1 MKSKN
6 KKIFAIFLVLTLIF
20 SMSSVSFADTADTTT
35 GYNLTGFGNKVG
47 SITITGAAVD
57 DYTREVEAYTRGS
70 GSNVETFHKYTYNI
84 VLAQGTSPTAT
95 VTANF
100 TKSADAGE
108 NCYISPF
115 GTLMQPPQGPI
126 ILMNNARLNYAA
138 TLSEGVGTTTAY
150 VTYNLTNTDSFA
162 GYGKYDTYVFNY
174 SIADSSKTVT
184 YDNVTLRFGDPA
196 YAETEPESDMRFTGS
211 NGTYTAVYRGTR
223 DGYYPNTLALYLTG
237 NSSITATTTNEN
249 TNNVCFVTYD
259 DDNVETE
266 VTSISSVQDTNEL
279 YGVVRVKA
287 AGSITINGGGGN
299 ITLNFEAPRE
309 PAAPGGVTPSRVVS
323 YLPIGQFATG
333 RGWGSATGKF
343 VSGIETTG
351 VSLGALGGYIEFEF
365 EEGITNDSNNP
376 YGVDFV
382 VYGNAFNGNPE
393 AGAVQVSEDGKTWY
407 ELAGSMYYDGNFN
420 YVGNQMTNNPNKFS
434 SAYTGTL
441 NNATVEYTKGS
452 SITVGL
458 KDASGSYAVPTGTLF
473 GPAAW
478 FPAVGTY
485 LQFGAH
491 NNTGSNVTVSHTA
504 DNLTFSGITAVPD
517 YNTTATY
524 AFGYA
529 DVTPNGSPATYGD
542 AVNPYTLYTTA
553 KTGGDG
559 FDLEWAVD
567 PVTKKPI
574 KLTKLDLTGGIPK
587 MVDREFKYVR
597 IYSAVLDNATF
608 GETSTEVCG
617 IFTTANAQKN
627 SAGEAVSVGRTD
639 APTSIQFGTT
649 ANAMTSDASASNT
662 VSAGTYYINA
672 TSDAEN
678 IYINGARV
686 TSGQA
691 YEFQVKAGKTSFI
704 RVITQHGMKA
714 PSITLLEFKG

>member
-1 MKSKN
+1 MKSKS
-6 KKIFAIFLVLTLIF
+6 KKIFAVFLVLTLIF
-20 SMSSVSFADTADTTT
+20 SMSSVSFADTTDAAD
-35 GYNLTGFGNKVG
+35 GYSLADFGSKVG

-57 DYTREVEAYTRGS
+57 RYTQEVEAYERGR

-84 VLAQGTSPTAT
+84 VLAKGTSPTAT

-108 NCYISPF
+108 NCYIAPF

-126 ILMNNARLNYAA
+126 ILMNNSRLNYAA

-174 SIADSSKTVT
+174 SIANDSKTVT
-184 YDNVTLRFGDPA
+184 YNNVTLRFGDPA
-196 YAETEPESDMRFTGS
+196 YAETAPESEMRFTGS
-211 NGTYTAVYRGTR
+211 GDTYTAVYRGTR
-223 DGYYPNTLALYLTG
+223 DGYYPNILSLYMSG
-237 NSSITATTTNEN
+237 GSITATTEN
-249 TNNVCFVTYD
+249 NATNNVCFVTYGD
-259 DDNVETE
+259 DGVETE
-266 VTSISSVQDTNEL
+266 VSRISSSGNSNKLSAT
-279 YGVVRVKA
+279 VRVKA
-287 AGSITINGGGGN
+287 AGSIKINN
-299 ITLNFEAPRE
+299 TITLHFEAPRE
-309 PAAPGGVTPSRVVS
+309 PAAPGGVKPSRVVS
-323 YLPIGQFATG
+323 YLPLGQFARG
-333 RGWGSATGKF
+333 SGWGDATGKF
-343 VSGIETTG
+343 TGGYSATG

-365 EEGITNDSNNP
+365 ADGITNDSNNP

-420 YVGNQMTNNPNKFS
+420 YVGTKVANKFS
-434 SAYTGTL
+434 AAYTGTL

-478 FPAVGTY
+478 FPATDKYPQG
-485 LQFGAH
+485 GAH
-491 NNTGSNVTVSHTA
+491 DNTGANVTVSHATN
-504 DNLTFSGITAVPD
+504 NLAFSGITAVPD

-567 PVTKKPI
+567 PATKMPI
-574 KLTKLDLTGGIPK
+574 DVNGKTF
-587 MVDREFKYVR
+587 RYVR
-597 IYSAVLDNATF
+597 VYSAVLDNATF

-617 IFTTANAQKN
+617 IFTTANGQKN
-627 SAGEAVSVGRTD
+627 ADGSAVDVGRTD
-639 APTSIQFGTT
+639 APTVKYGTSAT
-649 ANAMTSDASASNT
+649 AMNT
-662 VSAGTYYINA
+662 AVSTEDNSVANLRKTAGKYYINVA
-672 TSDAEN
+672 GTAEN
-678 IYINGARV
+678 LYVNGAKV
-686 TSGQA
+686 TSGEA
-691 YEFQVKAGKTSFI
+691 YEFNVESRKTTYLRIIAQNEMKEPFI
-704 RVITQHGMKA
+704 KVIA
-714 PSITLLEFKG
+714 ITGR

>member
-1 MKSKN
+1 MKSKS

-35 GYNLTGFGNKVG
+35 GYNLTGFGSKVG

-57 DYTREVEAYTRGS
+57 RYTQEVEAYTRGS
-70 GSNVETFHKYTYNI
+70 GNNVETFHKYTYNI

-108 NCYISPF
+108 NCYIAPF

-184 YDNVTLRFGDPA
+184 TSSGITMRFGDPA
-196 YAETEPESDMRFTGS
+196 YAETAPESEMRFTGS
-211 NGTYTAVYRGTR
+211 GNTYTAVYRGTR
-223 DGYYPNTLALYLTG
+223 DGYYPNTLALYLQG
-237 NSSITATTTNEN
+237 NGSITAETNDASKISFLVYDEVSKETREETSFSN
-249 TNNVCFVTYD
+249 TNTA
-259 DDNVETE
+259 
-266 VTSISSVQDTNEL
+266 
-279 YGVVRVKA
+279 YGVVSIKA
-287 AGSITINGGGGN
+287 AGSIKINN
-299 ITLNFEAPRE
+299 TVTLNFEAPRE
-309 PAAPGGVTPSRVVS
+309 PAVPGGVKPSRVVS

-333 RGWGSATGKF
+333 SGWGSATGKF
-343 VSGIETTG
+343 TGGYSATG

-365 EEGITNDSNNP
+365 ANGITNNSNNP

-420 YVGNQMTNNPNKFS
+420 YVGTKVANKFS
-434 SAYTGTL
+434 AAYTGTL
-441 NNATVEYTKGS
+441 NNATVEYVKGDS
-452 SITVGL
+452 AITVGL
-458 KDASGSYAVPTGTLF
+458 KNASGNYVIPASGTTLPYFGPTG
-473 GPAAW
+473 W
-478 FPAVGTY
+478 FPATNKYPQGD
-485 LQFGAH
+485 AH

-567 PVTKKPI
+567 PATKMPI
-574 KLTKLDLTGGIPK
+574 DVNGKT
-587 MVDREFKYVR
+587 FHYVR
-597 IYSAVLDNATF
+597 VYSAVLDNATF

-617 IFTTANAQKN
+617 IFTTANGQENADG
-627 SAGEAVSVGRTD
+627 SAVDVGRTA
-639 APTSIQFGTT
+639 APTVKVDNKKIEKYAISYCGDTVIVDTNGALSSGKAITVTT
-649 ANAMTSDASASNT
+649 DSNT
-662 VSAGTYYINA
+662 NVYINSAATTSYTA
-672 TSDAEN
+672 TSNAP
-678 IYINGARV
+678 V
-686 TSGQA
+686 
-691 YEFQVKAGKTSFI
+691 
-704 RVITQHGMKA
+704 RVIAQSGEKA
-714 PSITLLEFKG
+714 PYLVIIK

>member
-1 MKSKN
+1 MKSKS

-174 SIADSSKTVT
+174 SIADSNKTVT
-184 YDNVTLRFGDPA
+184 TSSGITMRFGDPA
-196 YAETEPESDMRFTGS
+196 YAETAPESEMRFTGS
-211 NGTYTAVYRGTR
+211 SNTYTAVYRGTR
-223 DGYYPNTLALYLTG
+223 DGYYPNILSLYMSG
-237 NSSITATTTNEN
+237 GSITATTEN
-249 TNNVCFVTYD
+249 NATNNVCFVTYGD
-259 DDNVETE
+259 DGAETE
-266 VTSISSVQDTNEL
+266 VSSISSSGNSNKLSAT
-279 YGVVRVKA
+279 VRVKA
-287 AGSITINGGGGN
+287 AGSIKINN
-299 ITLNFEAPRE
+299 TVTLNFEAPRE
-309 PAAPGGVTPSRVVS
+309 PAVPGGITPSRVVS

-333 RGWGSATGKF
+333 SGWGSATGKF
-343 VSGIETTG
+343 TGGYSATG

-365 EEGITNDSNNP
+365 AKGIANNSNNP

-393 AGAVQVSEDGKTWY
+393 AGAVQVSEDGKKWY

-420 YVGNQMTNNPNKFS
+420 YVGTKVANKFS
-434 SAYTGTL
+434 AAYTGTL
-441 NNATVEYTKGS
+441 NNATVEYVKGDS
-452 SITVGL
+452 AITVGL
-458 KDASGSYAVPTGTLF
+458 KNASGNYVIPASGTTLPYFGPTG
-473 GPAAW
+473 W
-478 FPAVGTY
+478 FPATDKYPQGD
-485 LQFGAH
+485 AH
-491 NNTGSNVTVSHTA
+491 DNTGSNVTVSHTA
-504 DNLTFSGITAVPD
+504 NNLAFSGITAIQD

-542 AVNPYTLYTTA
+542 AVNPYITE

-567 PVTKKPI
+567 PA
-574 KLTKLDLTGGIPK
+574 TKLPINVNGKT
-587 MVDREFKYVR
+587 FHYVR
-597 IYSAVLDNATF
+597 VYSAVLDNATF

-617 IFTTANAQKN
+617 IFTTANGQENADG
-627 SAGEAVSVGRTD
+627 SAVDVGRTGRM
-639 APTSIQFGTT
+639 TVKYGST
-649 ANAMTSDASASNT
+649 AASMTVT
-662 VSAGTYYINA
+662 PEGQEIPVSAGTYYINA
-672 TSDAEN
+672 SSSAEN
-678 IYINGARV
+678 IYINGTKV

-691 YEFQVKAGKTSFI
+691 YEFQVEAGKTQFI
-704 RVITQHGMKA
+704 RVITQDGMKA
-714 PSITLLEFKG
+714 PRISVFKFTA

>member
-1 MKSKN
+1 MKYKS

-20 SMSSVSFADTADTTT
+20 SMSSVSFADTTDAAD
-35 GYNLTGFGNKVG
+35 GYSLADFGSKVG

-57 DYTREVEAYTRGS
+57 RYTQEVEAYERGS

-108 NCYISPF
+108 NCYIAPF

-184 YDNVTLRFGDPA
+184 TSSGITMRFGDPA
-196 YAETEPESDMRFTGS
+196 YAETAPESEMRFTGS
-211 NGTYTAVYRGTR
+211 GNTYTAVYRGTR
-223 DGYYPNTLALYLTG
+223 DGYYPNILSLYMSG
-237 NSSITATTTNEN
+237 GSITATTEN
-249 TNNVCFVTYD
+249 NATNNVCFVTYGD
-259 DDNVETE
+259 DGAETE
-266 VTSISSVQDTNEL
+266 VSSISSSGNSNKLSAT
-279 YGVVRVKA
+279 VRVKA
-287 AGSITINGGGGN
+287 AGSIKINN
-299 ITLNFEAPRE
+299 TVTLNFEAPRE
-309 PAAPGGVTPSRVVS
+309 PAVPGGITPSRVVS

-333 RGWGSATGKF
+333 SGWGSATGKF
-343 VSGIETTG
+343 TGGYSATG

-365 EEGITNDSNNP
+365 AKGIANNSNNP

-420 YVGNQMTNNPNKFS
+420 YVGTKVANKFS
-434 SAYTGTL
+434 AAYTGTL

-478 FPAVGTY
+478 FPATDKYPQGD
-485 LQFGAH
+485 AH
-491 NNTGSNVTVSHTA
+491 DNTGANVTVSHTA
-504 DNLTFSGITAVPD
+504 NNLAFSGITAIQD

-567 PVTKKPI
+567 PATKMPI
-574 KLTKLDLTGGIPK
+574 DVNGKTF
-587 MVDREFKYVR
+587 RYVR
-597 IYSAVLDNATF
+597 VYSAVLDNATF

-617 IFTTANAQKN
+617 IFTTANGQKN
-627 SAGEAVSVGRTD
+627 ANGSAVDVGRTA
-639 APTSIQFGTT
+639 APTVKVDNKKIERYAISYCGDTVIVDTNGALSSGKAITVTT
-649 ANAMTSDASASNT
+649 DSNT
-662 VSAGTYYINA
+662 NVYINSAATTSYTA
-672 TSDAEN
+672 TSNAP
-678 IYINGARV
+678 V
-686 TSGQA
+686 
-691 YEFQVKAGKTSFI
+691 
-704 RVITQHGMKA
+704 RVIAQSGEKA
-714 PSITLLEFKG
+714 PYLIIIK

>member
-1 MKSKN
+1 MKSKS
-6 KKIFAIFLVLTLIF
+6 KKIFAVFLVLTLIF
-20 SMSSVSFADTADTTT
+20 SMSSVSFADTTDAAD
-35 GYNLTGFGNKVG
+35 GYSLADFGSKVG

-84 VLAQGTSPTAT
+84 ILAQGTSPTAT

-108 NCYISPF
+108 NCYIAPF

-184 YDNVTLRFGDPA
+184 TSSGITMRFGDPA
-196 YAETEPESDMRFTGS
+196 YAETAPESEMRFTGS
-211 NGTYTAVYRGTR
+211 GNTYTAVYRGTR
-223 DGYYPNTLALYLTG
+223 DSYYPNILSLYMSG
-237 NSSITATTTNEN
+237 GSITATTEN
-249 TNNVCFVTYD
+249 NATNNVCFVTYGD
-259 DDNVETE
+259 DGVETE
-266 VTSISSVQDTNEL
+266 VSRISSSGNSNKLSAT
-279 YGVVRVKA
+279 VRVKA
-287 AGSITINGGGGN
+287 AGSIKINN
-299 ITLNFEAPRE
+299 TVTLHFEAPRE
-309 PAAPGGVTPSRVVS
+309 PAAPGGVKPSRVVS
-323 YLPIGQFATG
+323 YLPLGQFASG
-333 RGWGSATGKF
+333 SGWGDATGKF
-343 VSGIETTG
+343 TGGYSATG

-365 EEGITNDSNNP
+365 EEGIKNDSNNP

-420 YVGNQMTNNPNKFS
+420 YVGTKVANKFS
-434 SAYTGTL
+434 AAYTGTL

-478 FPAVGTY
+478 LPATDKYPQGD
-485 LQFGAH
+485 AH
-491 NNTGSNVTVSHTA
+491 DNTGANVTVSHTA
-504 DNLTFSGITAVPD
+504 NNLAFSGITAIQD

-567 PVTKKPI
+567 PATKMPI
-574 KLTKLDLTGGIPK
+574 DVNGKIF
-587 MVDREFKYVR
+587 RYVR
-597 IYSAVLDNATF
+597 VYSAVLDNATF

-617 IFTTANAQKN
+617 IFTTANGQKN
-627 SAGEAVSVGRTD
+627 ANGSAVDVGRTA
-639 APTSIQFGTT
+639 APTVKVDNKKIERYAISYCGDTVIVDTNGALSSGKAITVTT
-649 ANAMTSDASASNT
+649 DSNT
-662 VSAGTYYINA
+662 NVYINSAATTSYTA
-672 TSDAEN
+672 TSNAP
-678 IYINGARV
+678 V
-686 TSGQA
+686 
-691 YEFQVKAGKTSFI
+691 
-704 RVITQHGMKA
+704 RVIAQSGEKA
-714 PSITLLEFKG
+714 PYLIIIK

>member
-1 MKSKN
+1 MKHKG
-6 KKIFAIFLVLTLIF
+6 KKIFAIFLVLAMLF

-35 GYNLTGFGNKVG
+35 GYNLTGFGSKVG

-57 DYTREVEAYTRGS
+57 RYTQEVEAYTRGS
-70 GSNVETFHKYTYNI
+70 GNNVETFHKYTYNI

-108 NCYISPF
+108 NCYIAPF

-184 YDNVTLRFGDPA
+184 TSSGITMRFGDPA
-196 YAETEPESDMRFTGS
+196 YAETAPESEMRFTGS
-211 NGTYTAVYRGTR
+211 GNTYTAVYRGTR
-223 DGYYPNTLALYLTG
+223 DGYYPNTLALYLQG
-237 NSSITATTTNEN
+237 NGSITAETNDASKISFLVYDEVSKETREETSFSN
-249 TNNVCFVTYD
+249 TNTA
-259 DDNVETE
+259 
-266 VTSISSVQDTNEL
+266 
-279 YGVVRVKA
+279 YGVVSIKA
-287 AGSITINGGGGN
+287 AGSIKINN
-299 ITLNFEAPRE
+299 TVTLNFEAPRE
-309 PAAPGGVTPSRVVS
+309 PAVPGGVKPSRVVS

-333 RGWGSATGKF
+333 SGWGSATGKF
-343 VSGIETTG
+343 TGGYSATG

-365 EEGITNDSNNP
+365 ANGITNNSNNP

-420 YVGNQMTNNPNKFS
+420 YVGTKVANKFS
-434 SAYTGTL
+434 AAYTGTL
-441 NNATVEYTKGS
+441 NNATVEYVKGDS
-452 SITVGL
+452 AITVGL
-458 KDASGSYAVPTGTLF
+458 KNASGNYVIPASGTTLPYFGPTG
-473 GPAAW
+473 W
-478 FPAVGTY
+478 FPATNKYPQGD
-485 LQFGAH
+485 AH

-567 PVTKKPI
+567 PATKMPI
-574 KLTKLDLTGGIPK
+574 DVNGKT
-587 MVDREFKYVR
+587 FHYVR
-597 IYSAVLDNATF
+597 VYSAVLDNATF

-617 IFTTANAQKN
+617 IFTTANGQENADG
-627 SAGEAVSVGRTD
+627 SAVDVGRTA
-639 APTSIQFGTT
+639 APTVKVDNKKIEKYAISYCGDTVIVDTNGALSSGKAITVTT
-649 ANAMTSDASASNT
+649 DSNT
-662 VSAGTYYINA
+662 NVYINSAATTSYTA
-672 TSDAEN
+672 TSNAP
-678 IYINGARV
+678 V
-686 TSGQA
+686 
-691 YEFQVKAGKTSFI
+691 
-704 RVITQHGMKA
+704 RVIAQSGEKA
-714 PSITLLEFKG
+714 PYLVIIK

>member
-1 MKSKN
+1 MKSKS
-6 KKIFAIFLVLTLIF
+6 KKIFAVFLVLTLIF
-20 SMSSVSFADTADTTT
+20 SMSSVSFADTTDAAD
-35 GYNLTGFGNKVG
+35 GYSLADFGSKVG

-57 DYTREVEAYTRGS
+57 RYTQEVEAYTRGS

-108 NCYISPF
+108 NCYIAPF

-138 TLSEGVGTTTAY
+138 TLSKGVGTTTAY

-174 SIADSSKTVT
+174 SIANDSKTVT
-184 YDNVTLRFGDPA
+184 TSSKITMRFGDPA
-196 YAETEPESDMRFTGS
+196 YAETAPESEMRFTGS
-211 NGTYTAVYRGTR
+211 GNTYTAVYRGTR

-237 NSSITATTTNEN
+237 NSSITATTTNGN

-266 VTSISSVQDTNEL
+266 VSSISSSGNSNKLSAT
-279 YGVVRVKA
+279 VRVKA
-287 AGSITINGGGGN
+287 AGSIKINN
-299 ITLNFEAPRE
+299 TVTLHFEAPRE
-309 PAAPGGVTPSRVVS
+309 QAVPGGVKPSRVVS
-323 YLPIGQFATG
+323 YLPLGQFATG
-333 RGWGSATGKF
+333 SGWGDATGKF
-343 VSGIETTG
+343 TGGYAPTG

-365 EEGITNDSNNP
+365 AKGITNNSNNP

-420 YVGNQMTNNPNKFS
+420 YVETKVANKFS
-434 SAYTGTL
+434 AAYTGTL
-441 NNATVEYTKGS
+441 NNATVEYEKGAS
-452 SITVGL
+452 FLTVGL
-458 KDASGSYAVPTGTLF
+458 KETNGTTYLVPSGTTF
-473 GPAAW
+473 GPLGW
-478 FPAVGTY
+478 FPATNKYPQG
-485 LQFGAH
+485 GAH
-491 NNTGSNVTVSHTA
+491 DNTGANVTVSYTA
-504 DNLTFSGITAVPD
+504 KNLAFSGITAIQD

-542 AVNPYTLYTTA
+542 AVNPYITE

-567 PVTKKPI
+567 PETKMPI
-574 KLTKLDLTGGIPK
+574 DVNGKTF
-587 MVDREFKYVR
+587 RYVR
-597 IYSAVLDNATF
+597 VYSAVLDNGQF

-617 IFTTANAQKN
+617 IFTTANGLKN
-627 SAGEAVSVGRTD
+627 ADGSAVDVGRTGAPVVKYGVSETAMNDD
-639 APTSIQFGTT
+639 ATE
-649 ANAMTSDASASNT
+649 SNL
-662 VSAGTYYINA
+662 VMEGTYYINA
-672 TSDAEN
+672 ASDADN
-678 IYINGARV
+678 IYINGAKL

-691 YEFQVKAGKTSFI
+691 YEFSVREGESTYLRI
-704 RVITQHGMKA
+704 ITQSGMKA
-714 PSITLLEFKG
+714 PNIQVLEFIG

>member
-1 MKSKN
+1 MKSKS

-20 SMSSVSFADTADTTT
+20 SMSSVSFADTTDAAD
-35 GYNLTGFGNKVG
+35 GYSLANFGSKVG

-184 YDNVTLRFGDPA
+184 TSGGITMRFGDPA
-196 YAETEPESDMRFTGS
+196 YAETAPESEMRFTGS
-211 NGTYTAVYRGTR
+211 GNTYTAVYRGTR
-223 DGYYPNTLALYLTG
+223 DGYYPNTLALYLQG
-237 NSSITATTTNEN
+237 NGSITAETNDASKISFLVYDEVSKETREETSFSN
-249 TNNVCFVTYD
+249 TNTA
-259 DDNVETE
+259 
-266 VTSISSVQDTNEL
+266 
-279 YGVVRVKA
+279 YGVVSIKA
-287 AGSITINGGGGN
+287 AGSIKINN
-299 ITLNFEAPRE
+299 TVTLHFEAPRE
-309 PAAPGGVTPSRVVS
+309 PAVPGGVKPSRVVS

-333 RGWGSATGKF
+333 SGWGSATGKF
-343 VSGIETTG
+343 TGGYSATG

-365 EEGITNDSNNP
+365 ANGITNNSNNP

-420 YVGNQMTNNPNKFS
+420 YVGTKVANKFS
-434 SAYTGTL
+434 AAYTGTL
-441 NNATVEYTKGS
+441 NNATVEYVKGDS
-452 SITVGL
+452 AITVGL
-458 KDASGSYAVPTGTLF
+458 KNASGNYVIPASGTTLPYFGPTG
-473 GPAAW
+473 W
-478 FPAVGTY
+478 FPATNKYPQGD
-485 LQFGAH
+485 AH

-542 AVNPYTLYTTA
+542 AVNPYITE

-567 PVTKKPI
+567 PATKMPI
-574 KLTKLDLTGGIPK
+574 DVNGKTF
-587 MVDREFKYVR
+587 RYVR
-597 IYSAVLDNATF
+597 VYSAVLDNAQF

-617 IFTTANAQKN
+617 IFTTANGQKN
-627 SAGEAVSVGRTD
+627 ADGSAVDVGRTGAPVVKYGVSETAMNDD
-639 APTSIQFGTT
+639 ATE
-649 ANAMTSDASASNT
+649 SNL
-662 VSAGTYYINA
+662 VMEGTYYINA
-672 TSDAEN
+672 ASDADN
-678 IYINGARV
+678 IYINGAKL

-691 YEFQVKAGKTSFI
+691 YEFSVREGESTYLRI
-704 RVITQHGMKA
+704 ITQSGMKA
-714 PSITLLEFKG
+714 PNIQVLEFIG

>member
-1 MKSKN
+1 MKHKG

-57 DYTREVEAYTRGS
+57 RCTQEVEAYERGR

-108 NCYISPF
+108 NCYIAPF

-150 VTYNLTNTDSFA
+150 VTYNLTNTDGFA

-184 YDNVTLRFGDPA
+184 TSSGITMRFGDPA
-196 YAETEPESDMRFTGS
+196 YAETAPESEMRFTGS
-211 NGTYTAVYRGTR
+211 GNTYTAVYRGTR

-266 VTSISSVQDTNEL
+266 VTSISSAQDTNEL

-287 AGSITINGGGGN
+287 AGSITINGGSGN

-323 YLPIGQFATG
+323 YLPIGQYASG
-333 RGWGSATGKF
+333 SGWGDATGKF
-343 VSGIETTG
+343 TGGYAPTG

-365 EEGITNDSNNP
+365 EEGIKNDSNNP

-393 AGAVQVSEDGKTWY
+393 AGAVQVSENGKTWY

-441 NNATVEYTKGS
+441 NKATVEYEKGAS
-452 SITVGL
+452 FLTVGL
-458 KDASGSYAVPTGTLF
+458 KETNGNTYLVPSGTTF
-473 GPAAW
+473 GPLGW
-478 FPAVGTY
+478 FPATDKYPQGD
-485 LQFGAH
+485 AH
-491 NNTGSNVTVSHTA
+491 DNTGANVTVSYTA
-504 DNLTFSGITAVPD
+504 NNLAFSGITAIQD

-542 AVNPYTLYTTA
+542 AVNPYITE

-567 PVTKKPI
+567 PS
-574 KLTKLDLTGGIPK
+574 TKLPVDVTGK
-587 MVDREFKYVR
+587 AFKYVR
-597 IYSAVLDNATF
+597 VYSAVLDNATF

-617 IFTTANAQKN
+617 IFTTANGQKN
-627 SAGEAVSVGRTD
+627 EDGSAVPVGRTA
-639 APTSIQFGTT
+639 APTVKYGTSKLKEVT
-649 ANAMTSDASASNT
+649 TSHGQVIEQTVSTNSYKLQVSASDT
-662 VSAGTYYINA
+662 A
-672 TSDAEN
+672 N
-678 IYINGARV
+678 IYINNIKAVSGTNYTFDIPSEGTSMVRIIVQDGDSAPYITYFKV
-686 TSGQA
+686 T
-691 YEFQVKAGKTSFI
+691 KK
-704 RVITQHGMKA
+704 
-714 PSITLLEFKG
+714 

>member
-1 MKSKN
+1 MKSKS
-6 KKIFAIFLVLTLIF
+6 KKIFAVFLVLTLIL

-57 DYTREVEAYTRGS
+57 RYTQEVEAYERGS

-84 VLAQGTSPTAT
+84 VLAQGTSPAAT

-108 NCYISPF
+108 NCYIAPF

-174 SIADSSKTVT
+174 SIADSSK
-184 YDNVTLRFGDPA
+184 NVTTSGGITMRFGDPA
-196 YAETEPESDMRFTGS
+196 YAETAPESEMRFTGS
-211 NGTYTAVYRGTR
+211 GNTYTAVYRGTR
-223 DGYYPNTLALYLTG
+223 DGYYPNTLALYLQG
-237 NSSITATTTNEN
+237 NGSITAETNDASKISFLVYDEVSKETREETSFSN
-249 TNNVCFVTYD
+249 TNTA
-259 DDNVETE
+259 
-266 VTSISSVQDTNEL
+266 
-279 YGVVRVKA
+279 YGVVSIKA
-287 AGSITINGGGGN
+287 AGSIKINN
-299 ITLNFEAPRE
+299 TVTLHFEAPRE
-309 PAAPGGVTPSRVVS
+309 PAAPGGVKPSRVVS
-323 YLPIGQFATG
+323 YLPLGQYASG
-333 RGWGSATGKF
+333 SGWGDATGKF
-343 VSGIETTG
+343 TGGYSATG

-365 EEGITNDSNNP
+365 ADGITNDSNNP

-420 YVGNQMTNNPNKFS
+420 YVGTKVANKFS
-434 SAYTGTL
+434 AAYTGTL
-441 NNATVEYTKGS
+441 NNATVEYVKGDS
-452 SITVGL
+452 AITVGL
-458 KDASGSYAVPTGTLF
+458 KNASGNYVIPASGTTLPYFGPTG
-473 GPAAW
+473 W
-478 FPAVGTY
+478 FPATNKYPQGD
-485 LQFGAH
+485 AH

-504 DNLTFSGITAVPD
+504 DNLTFSGITAIQD

-567 PVTKKPI
+567 PATKMPI
-574 KLTKLDLTGGIPK
+574 NVNGKTF
-587 MVDREFKYVR
+587 RYVR
-597 IYSAVLDNATF
+597 VYSAVLDNATF

-617 IFTTANAQKN
+617 IFTTANGQKTAEN
-627 SAGEAVSVGRTD
+627 VAVDVGRTD
-639 APTSIQFGTT
+639 AATIKLDGEELTI
-649 ANAMTSDASASNT
+649 ANADISNEGNT
-662 VSAGTYYINA
+662 VIYDTGGLLSSDMNIEVITTGDNVYINSAA
-672 TSDAEN
+672 TSSYTTTHD
-678 IYINGARV
+678 GAVRIIV
-686 TSGQA
+686 QSG
-691 YEFQVKAGKTSFI
+691 E
-704 RVITQHGMKA
+704 KA
-714 PSITLLEFKG
+714 PYIAIIK

>member
-1 MKSKN
+1 MKSKS

-57 DYTREVEAYTRGS
+57 RCTQEVEAYERGR

-84 VLAQGTSPTAT
+84 VLAKGTSPTAT

-108 NCYISPF
+108 NCYIAPF

-150 VTYNLTNTDSFA
+150 VTYNLTNTDGFA

-174 SIADSSKTVT
+174 SIADSNKTVT
-184 YDNVTLRFGDPA
+184 TSSGITMRFGDPA
-196 YAETEPESDMRFTGS
+196 YAETAPESEMRFTGS
-211 NGTYTAVYRGTR
+211 GDTYTAVYRGTR
-223 DGYYPNTLALYLTG
+223 DSYYPNTLALYLQG
-237 NSSITATTTNEN
+237 NGSITAETNDASKISFLVYDEVSKETREETSFSN
-249 TNNVCFVTYD
+249 TNTA
-259 DDNVETE
+259 
-266 VTSISSVQDTNEL
+266 
-279 YGVVRVKA
+279 YGVVSIKA
-287 AGSITINGGGGN
+287 AGSIKINN
-299 ITLNFEAPRE
+299 TVTLNFEAPRE
-309 PAAPGGVTPSRVVS
+309 PAVPGGVKPSSVVS

-333 RGWGSATGKF
+333 SGWGSATGKF
-343 VSGIETTG
+343 TGGYAPTG

-365 EEGITNDSNNP
+365 AKGITNNSNNP

-407 ELAGSMYYDGNFN
+407 ELAGSMYYDGNFK
-420 YVGNQMTNNPNKFS
+420 YTKPTTKFS
-434 SAYTGTL
+434 NAYTGTL
-441 NNATVEYTKGS
+441 NNATVEYTKESDG
-452 SITVGL
+452 IKVQL
-458 KDASGSYAVPTGTLF
+458 KNASGVAVIPAPGDTLPLF
-473 GPAAW
+473 GPVAW
-478 FPAVGTY
+478 FPAVGPY
-485 LQFGAH
+485 PQFGAH

-504 DNLTFSGITAVPD
+504 DNLTFSGITAIQD

-567 PVTKKPI
+567 PATKMPI
-574 KLTKLDLTGGIPK
+574 DVNGKT
-587 MVDREFKYVR
+587 FHYVR
-597 IYSAVLDNATF
+597 VYSAVLDNGQF

-617 IFTTANAQKN
+617 IFTTANGLKN
-627 SAGEAVSVGRTD
+627 ADGSAVDVGRTD
-639 APTSIQFGTT
+639 LPTVKYGTSET
-649 ANAMTSDASASNT
+649 AMTTRLSKNT
-662 VSAGTYYINA
+662 DSVEETVGTYYINA
-672 TSDAEN
+672 TNSAEN
-678 IYINGARV
+678 IYINGSKV

-691 YEFQVKAGKTSFI
+691 YEFKVKAGETTYLRIITQDGIKAPRI
-704 RVITQHGMKA
+704 RVIRFTAK
-714 PSITLLEFKG
+714 

>member
-1 MKSKN
+1 MKSKS

-184 YDNVTLRFGDPA
+184 YNNVTLRFGDPA
-196 YAETEPESDMRFTGS
+196 YAETAPESEMRFTGS
-211 NGTYTAVYRGTR
+211 GDTYTAVYRGTR
-223 DGYYPNTLALYLTG
+223 DGYYPNTLTLYLTG

-249 TNNVCFVTYD
+249 TNNVCFVTYGD
-259 DDNVETE
+259 DGAETE
-266 VTSISSVQDTNEL
+266 VSSISSSGNSNKLSAT
-279 YGVVRVKA
+279 VRVKA
-287 AGSITINGGGGN
+287 AGSIKINN
-299 ITLNFEAPRE
+299 TVTLHFEAPRE
-309 PAAPGGVTPSRVVS
+309 PAVPGGVTPSRVVS

-333 RGWGSATGKF
+333 SGWGSATGKF
-343 VSGIETTG
+343 TGGYSATG

-365 EEGITNDSNNP
+365 ANGITNNSNNP

-420 YVGNQMTNNPNKFS
+420 YAGTKVANKFS
-434 SAYTGTL
+434 AAYTGTL

-478 FPAVGTY
+478 FPATDKYPQGS
-485 LQFGAH
+485 AH
-491 NNTGSNVTVSHTA
+491 DNTGANVTVSHATN
-504 DNLTFSGITAVPD
+504 NLAFSGITAVPD

-567 PVTKKPI
+567 PATKMPI
-574 KLTKLDLTGGIPK
+574 DVNGKTF
-587 MVDREFKYVR
+587 RYVR
-597 IYSAVLDNATF
+597 VYSAVLDNATF

-617 IFTTANAQKN
+617 IFTTANGQKN
-627 SAGEAVSVGRTD
+627 ADGSAVDVGRTA
-639 APTSIQFGTT
+639 APTIIVGNKNIFNEYDSTPYGNTIVVDTEGTLSNGKTVTVT
-649 ANAMTSDASASNT
+649 AETGA
-662 VSAGTYYINA
+662 
-672 TSDAEN
+672 N
-678 IYINGARV
+678 IYINSAATANYTA
-686 TSGQA
+686 TSS
-691 YEFQVKAGKTSFI
+691 EPM
-704 RVITQHGMKA
+704 RVIVQSGEKA
-714 PSITLLEFKG
+714 PYIVIIK

>member
-1 MKSKN
+1 MKSKS

-57 DYTREVEAYTRGS
+57 RCTQEVEAYERGR

-84 VLAQGTSPTAT
+84 VLAKGTSPTAT

-108 NCYISPF
+108 NCYIAPF

-150 VTYNLTNTDSFA
+150 VTYNLTNTDGFA

-174 SIADSSKTVT
+174 SIADSNKTVT
-184 YDNVTLRFGDPA
+184 TSSGITMRFGDPA
-196 YAETEPESDMRFTGS
+196 YAETAPESEMRFTGS
-211 NGTYTAVYRGTR
+211 GDTYTAVYRGTR
-223 DGYYPNTLALYLTG
+223 DSYYPNTLALYLQG
-237 NSSITATTTNEN
+237 NGSITAETNDASKISFLVYDEVSKETREETSFSN
-249 TNNVCFVTYD
+249 TNTA
-259 DDNVETE
+259 
-266 VTSISSVQDTNEL
+266 
-279 YGVVRVKA
+279 YGVVSIKA
-287 AGSITINGGGGN
+287 AGSIKINN
-299 ITLNFEAPRE
+299 TVTLNFEAPRE
-309 PAAPGGVTPSRVVS
+309 PAVPGGVKPSSVVS

-333 RGWGSATGKF
+333 SGWGSATGKF
-343 VSGIETTG
+343 TGGYAPTG

-365 EEGITNDSNNP
+365 AKGITNNSNNP

-441 NNATVEYTKGS
+441 NKATVEYKKENNE
-452 SITVGL
+452 IKVGL
-458 KDASGSYAVPTGTLF
+458 KNASGSYAIPASGTTLPYF

-567 PVTKKPI
+567 PATKMPI
-574 KLTKLDLTGGIPK
+574 DVNGKT
-587 MVDREFKYVR
+587 FHYVR
-597 IYSAVLDNATF
+597 VYSAVLDNGQF

-617 IFTTANAQKN
+617 IFTTANGLKN
-627 SAGEAVSVGRTD
+627 ADGSAVDVGRTD
-639 APTSIQFGTT
+639 LPTVKYGTSET
-649 ANAMTSDASASNT
+649 AMTTRLSKNT
-662 VSAGTYYINA
+662 DSVEETVGTYYINA
-672 TSDAEN
+672 TNSAEN
-678 IYINGARV
+678 IYINGSKV

-691 YEFQVKAGKTSFI
+691 YEFKVKAGETTYLRIITQDGIKAPRI
-704 RVITQHGMKA
+704 RVIRFTAK
-714 PSITLLEFKG
+714 

>member
-1 MKSKN
+1 MKSKS

-35 GYNLTGFGNKVG
+35 GYNLTGFGSKVG

-57 DYTREVEAYTRGS
+57 DYTREVEAYERGS

-84 VLAQGTSPTAT
+84 VLAKGTSPTAT

-108 NCYISPF
+108 NCYIAPF

-126 ILMNNARLNYAA
+126 ILMKTARLNYAA

-150 VTYNLTNTDSFA
+150 VTYNLTNTDGFA

-184 YDNVTLRFGDPA
+184 TSSGITMRFGDPA
-196 YAETEPESDMRFTGS
+196 YAETAPESEMRFTGS
-211 NGTYTAVYRGTR
+211 GDTYTAVYRGTR

-266 VTSISSVQDTNEL
+266 VTSISSAQDTNKL

-287 AGSITINGGGGN
+287 AGSITINGGSGN

-323 YLPIGQFATG
+323 YLPIGQYASG
-333 RGWGSATGKF
+333 SGWGDATGKF
-343 VSGIETTG
+343 TDGYAPTG

-365 EEGITNDSNNP
+365 EEGIKNDSNNP

-393 AGAVQVSEDGKTWY
+393 AGAVQVSENGKTWY

-441 NNATVEYTKGS
+441 NKATVEYEKGAS
-452 SITVGL
+452 FLTVGL
-458 KDASGSYAVPTGTLF
+458 KETNGNTYLVPSGTTF
-473 GPAAW
+473 GPLGW
-478 FPAVGTY
+478 FPADKYPQGD
-485 LQFGAH
+485 AH
-491 NNTGSNVTVSHTA
+491 DNTGANVTVSYTA
-504 DNLTFSGITAVPD
+504 NNLAFSGITAIQD

-542 AVNPYTLYTTA
+542 AVNPYITE

-567 PVTKKPI
+567 PS
-574 KLTKLDLTGGIPK
+574 TKLPVDVTGK
-587 MVDREFKYVR
+587 VFKYVR
-597 IYSAVLDNATF
+597 VYTAVLDNGTF

-617 IFTTANAQKN
+617 IFTTANGQKN
-627 SAGEAVSVGRTD
+627 ADGSAVDVGRTD
-639 APTSIQFGTT
+639 APTVKVGNKQIERYAISYCGDTVIVDTNGALSSGKAITVT
-649 ANAMTSDASASNT
+649 ADSNT
-662 VSAGTYYINA
+662 NVYINSAATTSYTA
-672 TSDAEN
+672 TSNAP
-678 IYINGARV
+678 V
-686 TSGQA
+686 
-691 YEFQVKAGKTSFI
+691 
-704 RVITQHGMKA
+704 RVIAQSGEKA
-714 PSITLLEFKG
+714 PYLVIIK

>member
-1 MKSKN
+1 MKSKS

-108 NCYISPF
+108 NCYIAPF

-174 SIADSSKTVT
+174 SIANDSKTVT
-184 YDNVTLRFGDPA
+184 YNNVTLRFGDPA
-196 YAETEPESDMRFTGS
+196 YAETAPESEMRFTGS
-211 NGTYTAVYRGTR
+211 GDTYTAVYRGTR
-223 DGYYPNTLALYLTG
+223 DGYYPNMLSLYMSG
-237 NSSITATTTNEN
+237 GSITATTEN
-249 TNNVCFVTYD
+249 NATNNVCFVTYGD
-259 DDNVETE
+259 DGVETE
-266 VTSISSVQDTNEL
+266 VSRISSSGNSNKLSAT
-279 YGVVRVKA
+279 VRVKA
-287 AGSITINGGGGN
+287 AGSIKINN
-299 ITLNFEAPRE
+299 TITLHFEAPRE
-309 PAAPGGVTPSRVVS
+309 PAAPGGVKPSRVVS
-323 YLPIGQFATG
+323 YLPLGQYASG
-333 RGWGSATGKF
+333 SGWGDATGKF
-343 VSGIETTG
+343 TGGYSATG

-365 EEGITNDSNNP
+365 ADGITNDSNNP

-407 ELAGSMYYDGNFN
+407 ELAGSMYYDGNFK
-420 YVGNQMTNNPNKFS
+420 YTEPTTKFS
-434 SAYTGTL
+434 NAYTGTL
-441 NNATVEYTKGS
+441 NNGTVEYKKENNE
-452 SITVGL
+452 IKVGL
-458 KDASGSYAVPTGTLF
+458 KNASGSYAIPASGTTLPTF

-478 FPAVGTY
+478 FPATNKYPQG
-485 LQFGAH
+485 GAH
-491 NNTGSNVTVSHTA
+491 DNTGANVTVSYTA
-504 DNLTFSGITAVPD
+504 NNLAFSGITAIQD

-567 PVTKKPI
+567 PATKMPI
-574 KLTKLDLTGGIPK
+574 KVNGKTF
-587 MVDREFKYVR
+587 RYVR
-597 IYSAVLDNATF
+597 VYSAVLDNATF

-617 IFTTANAQKN
+617 IFTTANGQKN
-627 SAGEAVSVGRTD
+627 ADGSAAPVGRTD
-639 APTSIQFGTT
+639 APTSIQYGSSQSTMSQT
-649 ANAMTSDASASNT
+649 PSNSLNT
-662 VSAGTYYINA
+662 IAAGTYYINA
-672 TSDAEN
+672 ASNAEN
-678 IYINGARV
+678 LYINGSKL

-691 YEFQVKAGKTSFI
+691 YEFQVKAGEITYLRI
-704 RVITQHGMKA
+704 ITQDGIKEPKIKILRFTA
-714 PSITLLEFKG
+714 

>member
-1 MKSKN
+1 MKHKG
-6 KKIFAIFLVLTLIF
+6 KKIFAIFLALAMLF
-20 SMSSVSFADTADTTT
+20 SMSSVSFADTTDASD
-35 GYNLTGFGNKVG
+35 GYSLTGFGSKVG

-57 DYTREVEAYTRGS
+57 RYTKEVEAYERGS

-108 NCYISPF
+108 NCYIAPF

-150 VTYNLTNTDSFA
+150 VTYNLTNTDGFA

-184 YDNVTLRFGDPA
+184 TSSGITMRFGDPA
-196 YAETEPESDMRFTGS
+196 YAETAPESEMRFTGS
-211 NGTYTAVYRGTR
+211 GNTYTAVYRGTR
-223 DGYYPNTLALYLTG
+223 DGYYPNILSLYMSG
-237 NSSITATTTNEN
+237 GSITATTEN
-249 TNNVCFVTYD
+249 NATNNVCFVTYGD
-259 DDNVETE
+259 DGAETE
-266 VTSISSVQDTNEL
+266 VSSISSSGNSNKLSAT
-279 YGVVRVKA
+279 VRVKA
-287 AGSITINGGGGN
+287 AGSIKINN
-299 ITLNFEAPRE
+299 TVTLHFEAPRE
-309 PAAPGGVTPSRVVS
+309 PAVPGGVAPSHVVS
-323 YLPIGQFATG
+323 YLPLGQYATG
-333 RGWGSATGKF
+333 SGWGDATGKF
-343 VSGIETTG
+343 TGGYSATG

-365 EEGITNDSNNP
+365 PNGITNNNNNP

-420 YVGNQMTNNPNKFS
+420 YVGNQMTNNPKKFS

-441 NNATVEYTKGS
+441 NNGTVEYKKENNE
-452 SITVGL
+452 IKVGL
-458 KDASGSYAVPTGTLF
+458 KNANGSYAIPASGSTLPYF
-473 GPAAW
+473 GPGSW
-478 FPAVGTY
+478 FPATNKYPQGN
-485 LQFGAH
+485 AH
-491 NNTGSNVTVSHTA
+491 NNTGSNVTVSHTT

-559 FDLEWAVD
+559 FDLEWAVN
-567 PVTKKPI
+567 PS
-574 KLTKLDLTGGIPK
+574 TKLPVNVNGK
-587 MVDREFKYVR
+587 VFKYVR
-597 IYSAVLDNATF
+597 VYSAVLDNATF

-617 IFTTANAQKN
+617 IFTTANGLKTTEGRAVDVGRTGGPTVRYGN
-627 SAGEAVSVGRTD
+627 SETQLTKTVSTKSNKTETVSVG
-639 APTSIQFGTT
+639 AGTHYI
-649 ANAMTSDASASNT
+649 SAS
-662 VSAGTYYINA
+662 S
-672 TSDAEN
+672 SAEN
-678 IYINGARV
+678 LYINGTKVVA
-686 TSGQA
+686 GQA
-691 YEFQVKAGKTSFI
+691 YEFNVTSGQSTYL
-704 RVITQHGMKA
+704 RVIAQNGTQA
-714 PSITLLEFKG
+714 PFIKLIEFK